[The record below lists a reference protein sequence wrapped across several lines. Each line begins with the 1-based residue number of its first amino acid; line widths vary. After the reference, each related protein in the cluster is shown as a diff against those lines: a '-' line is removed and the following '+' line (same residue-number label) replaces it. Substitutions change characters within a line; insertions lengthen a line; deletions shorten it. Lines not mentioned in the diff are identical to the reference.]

1 MDAIKIGFV
10 PAHRNSLSEDWA
22 SELRQRCLAV
32 FSKIPGLE
40 IIVPDKSLTKGG
52 FVRSEE
58 EAEKVIR
65 LFQTKGI
72 DGLIIGTMTFG
83 DEISINTIATAFRDK
98 PQLLFGTKENE
109 VPSGGNR
116 ISDSFCGTLS
126 ISSGLHRRRIH
137 FIFAGLVFPE
147 EKEFQ
152 KYIVDFVGTC
162 SVVKGFIGAKIGLV
176 GPRPESFETCIYNED
191 AMIKQFNQRVVPA
204 GLVDVMLR
212 ANGLKKGAPELRKI
226 EKEMRREANLS
237 SVSEELTDKFA
248 RLEYSLKQFAGDK
261 GLSAMAIQCYSVMEM
276 VYGIAPCYV
285 MGRLTSAGMM
295 ASCEVDLYGALA
307 MLVQYKAALSTT
319 PPHFMDW
326 TLKHPEERDTFL
338 AWHCGNGSLCLSGEK
353 EKVAVTYH
361 YGPPDMGTV
370 EFQLKSGVVTLSSLQ
385 EDGGKFKMLVTGGE
399 SVKLNG
405 KMKGSWSWVRV
416 PELGKLYRTLITEG
430 FVHHA
435 SLIHGDYTQAIMDAC
450 TIIGIEVI
458 SV

>member
-1 MDAIKIGFV
+1 MDTIRLGFV

-40 IIVPDKSLTKGG
+40 IVVPDESLTKGG

-176 GPRPESFETCIYNED
+176 GPRPEPFETCIYNED
-191 AMIKQFNQRVVPA
+191 AMIKKFNQRVVPT
-204 GLVDVMLR
+204 GVSDLFLR
-212 ANGLKKGAPELRKI
+212 SNPLKKGDKALTKI
-226 EKEMRREANLS
+226 AKEMMAETDMS
-237 SVSEELTDKFA
+237 DSGEETAEKLARVEFA
-248 RLEYSLKQFAGDK
+248 LKQFAAEK
-261 GLSAMAIQCYSVMEM
+261 GLSAMAIQCYSAMEM
-276 VYGIAPCYV
+276 LFGVVPCYV
-285 MGRLTSAGMM
+285 MGRVTTAGTM
-295 ASCEVDLYGALA
+295 ASCETDLYGALA

-326 TLKHPEERDTFL
+326 TLKHPEEKDTFL
-338 AWHCGNGSLCLSGEK
+338 AWHCGNGPVCLSGQK
-353 EKVAVTYH
+353 AKIPVTCH
-361 YGPPDMGTV
+361 YMGPDMGTV
-370 EFQLKSGVVTLSSLQ
+370 HFQLKSGVVTLSSLQ
-385 EDGGKFKMLVTGGE
+385 EDGGHFRMFIANGK
-399 SVKLNG
+399 SVKLDG
-405 KMKGSWSWVRV
+405 TMKGSWSWVKV
-416 PELGKLYRTLITEG
+416 PDLDKLYRTLITGG

-435 SLIHGDYTQAIMDAC
+435 SLIHGNYTQAIADAC
-450 TIIGIEVI
+450 TVMGIEV
-458 SV
+458 VTV